1 MIDVNLFR
9 GQKIRLTAVSKEDLP
24 TITRWYEDASFGR
37 LFDAKPALPK
47 SEAQWTKR
55 LEKIEKDEDGYF
67 FAIRRL
73 EDDLLIG
80 IAELDGILWTHQ
92 NCWLSIGLGDRA
104 NWGQGYGRE
113 AMELLLK
120 YAFNELNMHRVQL
133 TVFSYNERAI
143 ALYEGLGFT
152 REGIYREHLH
162 RDGRRYDMYLYGLLR
177 SEWEEHLGMGGEG

>member
-1 MIDVNLFR
+1 MIDMNLLR
-9 GQKIRLTAVSKEDLP
+9 GQKIRLTAVSQEDLP
-24 TITRWYEDASFGR
+24 TITHWYEDTGFSR

-47 SEAQWTKR
+47 SKAQWTNW
-55 LEKIEKDEDGYF
+55 LEKSEKDRDSYL
-67 FAIRRL
+67 FAIRRV
-73 EDDLLIG
+73 EDDFLIG

-92 NCWLSIGLGDRA
+92 NCWLSIGIGERA

-113 AMELLLK
+113 AVELTLR

-162 RDGRRYDMYLYGLLR
+162 RDGRHYDMYLYGLLR
-177 SEWEEHLGMGGEG
+177 SEWEKHLGIGGKG